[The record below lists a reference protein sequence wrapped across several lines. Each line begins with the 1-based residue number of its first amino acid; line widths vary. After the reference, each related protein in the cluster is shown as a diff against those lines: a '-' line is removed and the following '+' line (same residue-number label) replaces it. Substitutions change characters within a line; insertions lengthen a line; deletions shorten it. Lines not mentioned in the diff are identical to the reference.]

1 MIGRLWSAVS
11 AWMRQVWEDLKAST
25 DTSLL
30 GLARFFGLLYG
41 PIDRHLRIDQ
51 ALRKAWSYRLPG
63 HVNWRHALGG
73 ITYLLFLVLIVTGV
87 LLSFYYR
94 PSAQE
99 AYQSIQ
105 HIVSEVR
112 FGWLMRNLH
121 VWTANLIV
129 IAVLAH
135 MARVFFAGAYKP
147 PRETNWLV
155 GLLLLGTVL
164 AFGASGY
171 LLPWD
176 QWAYWSVTEVL
187 NALDRVPV
195 VRHVVAIVLKGDVIV
210 SGATLSRYFAIHV
223 IILPWIALV
232 LLGFHFTMLRKHGIA
247 PPKYPPEVEK
257 PGVPFFPHHLLRTL
271 LISVLVLSVAVS
283 LAALYPRP
291 VADQASAFE
300 LPDQLVSSWVPVS
313 VSLALIRYMGT
324 WGFVGFSLLGLAMAL
339 LPLVDRGPE
348 RRLRKRPIVAVLGFT
363 FFIGYL
369 VLWVVGRQLGSLP
382 PSAPVEPAAMEEP
395 AGPPVPLPEIGPS
408 PVRPAL
414 PDSGST
420 GRRAP

>member
-1 MIGRLWSAVS
+1 
-11 AWMRQVWEDLKAST
+11 MRQVWEDLKAST
-25 DTSLL
+25 DASLL

-87 LLSFYYR
+87 LLAFYYR

-105 HIVSEVR
+105 HIVSQVP
-112 FGWLMRNLH
+112 FGWLMRDLH

-129 IAVLAH
+129 IAALAH
-135 MARVFFAGAYKP
+135 MARVFFSGAYKP

-164 AFGASGY
+164 VFGASGY

-176 QWAYWSVTEVL
+176 QWAYWTVTEVL
-187 NALDRVPV
+187 NVLDRVPV
-195 VRHVVAIVLKGDVIV
+195 VRSLVAVVVKGDVIV
-210 SGATLSRYFAIHV
+210 SGATLSRSFAIHV

-247 PPKYPPEVEK
+247 PPKYPPKVEK
-257 PGVPFFPHHLLRTL
+257 QGVPFFPHHLLRTFV
-271 LISVLVLSVAVS
+271 ISVLVLSVAVS
-283 LAALYPRP
+283 LAVLYPRP
-291 VADQASAFE
+291 VGDPASAFQAPSE
-300 LPDQLVSSWVPVS
+300 LVSSWVPVS
-313 VSLALIRYMGT
+313 VSLALIRYLGT

-339 LPLVDRGPE
+339 LPLVDRSPE
-348 RRLRKRPIVAVLGFT
+348 RRLRKRPVVALLGYT
-363 FFIGYL
+363 FFLGYL
-369 VLWVVGRQLGSLP
+369 VLWVVGRQVRSLP
-382 PSAPVEPAAMEEP
+382 PSAPVEPPRLEER
-395 AGPPVPLPEIGPS
+395 APPVPLPEIGPS
-408 PVRPAL
+408 PVRPAP
-414 PDSGST
+414 PDSGT
-420 GRRAP
+420 RARRTP